1 MTTESVPAGGDP
13 RRLLSDIR
21 SLAHQVRL
29 DQRMTWVALLV
40 LGAVTL
46 VGIPF
51 DWLGMTVHCRPDTSC
66 EFARRG
72 VLLYWPPALLLAYT
86 AIAVCYMRAAR
97 ARGLGARTLPYAIA
111 GAATT
116 VVFTTAW
123 IAAALYFPDHPLP
136 DQPLPYRWLILD
148 RLVSPW
154 SMIGIALVVLARIE
168 RNLGLLLFTLAY
180 LALVLLV
187 LPMNEG
193 WGLAGWEL
201 QARFAVPQV
210 ISGAL
215 LLLGAA
221 GFFRAARRQQR

>member
-1 MTTESVPAGGDP
+1 MTTEPVAAGGDP

-29 DQRMTWVALLV
+29 DQRMTWAALLV
-40 LGAVTL
+40 LGVVTL
-46 VGIPF
+46 LGIPF
-51 DWLGMTVHCRPDTSC
+51 DWLGMQARCHPDTSC

-72 VLLYWPPALLLAYT
+72 VLFYWPPALLLAYT
-86 AIAVCYMRAAR
+86 GIAVCYVRAAR
-97 ARGLGARTLPYAIA
+97 SRGLGARAVPYAIA

-116 VVFTTAW
+116 VVFTAAW
-123 IAAALYFPDHPLP
+123 VAAARYFPHHPLP
-136 DQPLPYRWLILD
+136 DQPLPYWWLLLD

-154 SMIGIALVVLARIE
+154 GMIGIALVVLARIE
-168 RNLGLLLFTLAY
+168 RNIGLLLFTLAY

-193 WGLAGWEL
+193 WGPAGWGL

-210 ISGAL
+210 VSGAL

-221 GFFRAARRQQR
+221 GFLRAARRRQR

>member
-1 MTTESVPAGGDP
+1 MTTEPVSAGGDP
-13 RRLLSDIR
+13 RRLLSEVR
-21 SLAHQVRL
+21 SLAHRVRV

-40 LGAVTL
+40 LAGVTF

-51 DWLGMTVHCRPDTSC
+51 DWLGMTVRCRPDSSC

-72 VLLYWPPALLLAYT
+72 ALYYWPPALLLAYA
-86 AIAVCYMRAAR
+86 AIAVSYVRAAR
-97 ARGLGARTLPYAIA
+97 ARGLGARVLPYVIA

-116 VVFTTAW
+116 VVFTAAW
-123 IAAALYFPDHPLP
+123 VAAPLYFASHPESMQRLS
-136 DQPLPYRWLILD
+136 YWWLVLD

-168 RNLGLLLFTLAY
+168 RNIGLLLFTLAY

-193 WGLAGWEL
+193 WGLAGWGL
-201 QARFAVPQV
+201 QAQFAVPQA
-210 ISGAL
+210 ISGAV
-215 LLLGAA
+215 LLLGAV
-221 GFFRAARRQQR
+221 GFFTAARRRQR